1 VRSASPSRIDRELAG
16 VAPCG
21 AGSRYKCGLV
31 SRDLEDPN
39 LGKVLAGR
47 YRLLRDLGAG
57 QMARVYVAEQL
68 AMGRNVAIKLL
79 LDEVRLDD
87 MAVARFVQE
96 VFAVAR
102 LRSPHT
108 IQFYDAGVSETGA
121 QFIAM
126 ELLAGET
133 LRQRLNRDGS
143 IPPYEAVGIAAQV
156 GASLQ
161 EAHEAGVLHRDL
173 KPENIFLCS
182 HPTPWHLYVKVLD
195 FGLAKIIE
203 AAPDR
208 PETRDGY
215 RVGTPAYM
223 APEMIVRGRR
233 VDHRADV
240 YALGLLCFEMLTG
253 RRAFE
258 ARGAREM
265 AMAQVMEP
273 IPRGSEVGD
282 LPPEVDSVFDTLMAK
297 DPEAR
302 PQQATDVAPLLADA
316 LARTTAQG

>member
-1 VRSASPSRIDRELAG
+1 
-16 VAPCG
+16 
-21 AGSRYKCGLV
+21 V
-31 SRDLEDPN
+31 SRDVEDAN

-47 YRLLRDLGAG
+47 YRLERQLGAG

-68 AMGRNVAIKLL
+68 GMGRNVAIKLL
-79 LDEVRLDD
+79 LDDVQLDD
-87 MAVARFVQE
+87 VAVARFVHE

-108 IQFYDAGVSETGA
+108 IQFYDAGVSESGA

-133 LRQRLNRDGS
+133 LRQRLLRDLR
-143 IPPYEAVGIAAQV
+143 IPPHEAVGIAAQV

-195 FGLAKIIE
+195 FGLAKIVE
-203 AAPDR
+203 AAPDGR
-208 PETRDGY
+208 DLTRDGY
-215 RVGTPAYM
+215 KVGTPAYM
-223 APEMIVRGRR
+223 APEMIVRGRT
-233 VDHRADV
+233 VDHRADI

-253 RRAFE
+253 QRAYE
-258 ARGAREM
+258 ARTPREM

-273 IPRGSEVGD
+273 IPRSSLLAD
-282 LPPEVDSVFDTLMAK
+282 LPPAVDRLFDTLMAK
-297 DPEAR
+297 EAGDR

-316 LARTTAQG
+316 LAQGAAPR

>member
-1 VRSASPSRIDRELAG
+1 MSRE
-16 VAPCG
+16 V
-21 AGSRYKCGLV
+21 
-31 SRDLEDPN
+31 EDAN
-39 LGKVLAGR
+39 VGTVLAGR
-47 YRLLRDLGAG
+47 YRLVRPLGTG
-57 QMARVYVAEQL
+57 QMARVYVAEQIG
-68 AMGRNVAIKLL
+68 MGRNVAVKLL
-79 LDEVRLDD
+79 LDEVQLDD
-87 MAVARFVQE
+87 VAVARFCQE

-108 IQFYDAGVSETGA
+108 IQFYDAGASESGA

-133 LRQRLNRDGS
+133 LRQRLQRDGR
-143 IPPYEAVGIAAQV
+143 IPPPEVVGIAAQV

-195 FGLAKIIE
+195 FGLAKIVEE
-203 AAPDR
+203 APNGR
-208 PETRDGY
+208 HLTQDGFK
-215 RVGTPAYM
+215 VGTPAYM
-223 APEMIVRGRR
+223 APEMIVRGRT

-253 RRAFE
+253 QRAYS
-258 ARGAREM
+258 ARSPREM
-265 AMAQVMEP
+265 AMAQVIEP
-273 IPRGSEVGD
+273 IPRSSEVAD
-282 LPPEVDSVFDTLMAK
+282 LSPEVDAVFDTLMAK
-297 DPEAR
+297 EPDAR

-316 LARTTAQG
+316 LARS

>member
-1 VRSASPSRIDRELAG
+1 MVP
-16 VAPCG
+16 
-21 AGSRYKCGLV
+21 V
-31 SRDLEDPN
+31 SRDLEDAN
-39 LGKVLAGR
+39 VGRVLAGR
-47 YRLLRDLGAG
+47 YRLARHLGAG

-68 AMGRNVAIKLL
+68 GMGRNVAIKLL

-87 MAVARFVQE
+87 VAVARFVQE
-96 VFAVAR
+96 VIAVAR

-133 LRQRLNRDGS
+133 LRQRLNRDKR

-195 FGLAKIIE
+195 FGLAKVLE
-203 AAPDR
+203 AAPDAR
-208 PETRDGY
+208 DLTRDGY

-223 APEMIVRGRR
+223 APEMIVRGRT

-253 RRAFE
+253 QRAYE
-258 ARGAREM
+258 ARSPREM
-265 AMAQVMEP
+265 AMAQVIEP
-273 IPRGSEVGD
+273 IPRSSQVAEAG
-282 LPPEVDSVFDTLMAK
+282 LAPAVDSVFDTLMAK
-297 DPEAR
+297 DPADR

-316 LARTTAQG
+316 LAQAAAQR

>member
-1 VRSASPSRIDRELAG
+1 MSRH
-16 VAPCG
+16 V
-21 AGSRYKCGLV
+21 
-31 SRDLEDPN
+31 EDAN

-47 YRLLRDLGAG
+47 YRLVRHLGAG

-68 AMGRNVAIKLL
+68 EMGRNVAIKLL

-87 MAVARFVQE
+87 EAVGRFRHE

-133 LRQRLNRDGS
+133 LRQRLNRDGRL
-143 IPPYEAVGIAAQV
+143 PPHEVVGIAAQV

-195 FGLAKIIE
+195 FGLAKIVE
-203 AAPDR
+203 AAPDDGR
-208 PETRDGY
+208 HLTQDGY

-223 APEMIVRGRR
+223 APEMIVSGRP
-233 VDHRADV
+233 VDHRADI
-240 YALGLLCFEMLTG
+240 YALGLLCFELLTG
-253 RRAFE
+253 QRAYE
-258 ARGAREM
+258 GRTPREM
-265 AMAQVMEP
+265 AMAQVIEP
-273 IPRGSEVGD
+273 IPRGSALAD
-282 LPPEVDSVFDTLMAK
+282 LPVAVDLLFDSLIAK
-297 DPEAR
+297 NPALR

-316 LARTTAQG
+316 LARADS